1 MNGTIPGS
9 FKDCEDESNIP
20 VNQPIRLHRIFIG
33 KYKSMENNGWYLKM
47 LAWREAHIKQRN
59 FILILSFAIGIFTAI
74 AAFLLK
80 SIIHLIQHL
89 LTSHFSHQ
97 DVNYWYLLF
106 PVVGIFI
113 TSLFVRYIVKDD
125 ISRGVTRILYAISQ
139 RKSIL
144 KLHNTWTSLVGS
156 SITIGFGGSVGAEA
170 PIVLTGSAIAS
181 NLGNFFKMDQKTLM
195 LLVGCGAAG
204 AIGGIFKAPI
214 AGLMFTL
221 EVLML
226 DMTLTAIAPLLISSV
241 TATSLSY
248 FFSGS
253 AAVFQF
259 SKYEPF
265 AIERIPYLI
274 LLGVICGLVSLYFTR
289 GMNKIEGFFRKYKNP
304 YSKLA
309 IGASILSLLIFI
321 FPPLYGE
328 GYNTIVALLN
338 GQSASVLNQSF
349 FLEMGNSPWVIIVYL
364 GLIVIFKIFASAATT
379 ASGGV
384 GGIFAPSLFVGCLTG
399 FVVAKVLTVFG
410 FHIPLEN
417 FALAGMSGLMS
428 GVMHAPLTGIF
439 LIAELTGG
447 YNLFMT
453 LMIVSVVSYLTIM
466 LFEPHSLYAM
476 RLAQKGELLTHHK
489 DKAILTMLKM
499 ENFIETDFIELY
511 PEMTL
516 GELVKNISHSKR
528 NLFPVLDPRTRVII
542 GIVLVDEVRN
552 IMFRQDLYNRFK
564 VKKLMTA
571 MPAMLHTDMPMGK
584 VMDIFEDTGTWYL
597 PVVDDNKVYL
607 GFCSKSKVFN
617 SYRHVLVHF
626 SEE

>member
-1 MNGTIPGS
+1 M
-9 FKDCEDESNIP
+9 E
-20 VNQPIRLHRIFIG
+20 G
-33 KYKSMENNGWYLKM
+33 KSWYLKM
-47 LAWREAHIKQRN
+47 LAWRELHIKERN
-59 FILILSFAIGIFTAI
+59 FIIMLSFVVGLFAAI
-74 AAFLLK
+74 ASYLLK
-80 SIIHLIQHL
+80 TSIHIIKTFVTHSVSNSHL
-89 LTSHFSHQ
+89 
-97 DVNYWYLLF
+97 NYWYLIF

-113 TSLFVRYIVKDD
+113 TSLFVRYLVKDD
-125 ISRGVTRILYAISQ
+125 ISHGVTRILYAISQ

-144 KLHNTWTSLVGS
+144 KLHNTWTSIVGS

-170 PIVLTGSAIAS
+170 PIVLTGAAIGS
-181 NLGNFFKMDQKTLM
+181 NLGNFFKLDQKTLM

-226 DMTLTAIAPLLISSV
+226 DMTLTAIVPLLISSV

-253 AAVFQF
+253 SFTF
-259 SKYEPF
+259 EFGTYEPF
-265 AIERIPYLI
+265 AIHRIPYLI
-274 LLGVICGLVSLYFTR
+274 LLGIVCGLVSLYFTR
-289 GMNKIEGFFRKYKNP
+289 GMNRIEGFFRKYKNP

-309 IGASILSLLIFI
+309 IGGVILSLLIFI

-328 GYNTIVALLN
+328 GYDTIVALLN
-338 GQSASVLNQSF
+338 GQSASVLNQSL
-349 FLEMGNSPWVIIVYL
+349 FLGLGTSPWVIIVYL
-364 GLIVIFKIFASAATT
+364 TLIVGFKIFASASTT
-379 ASGGV
+379 AAGGV

-399 FVVAKVLTVFG
+399 FVVAKLLNYVGLLV
-410 FHIPLEN
+410 PEAN

-453 LMIVSVVSYLTIM
+453 LMIVSVVSYLTIL

-511 PEMTL
+511 PEMSL

-528 NLFPVLDPRTRVII
+528 NLFPVVNPQTRVII

-552 IMFRQDLYNRFK
+552 IMFRPDLYDRFK
-564 VKKLMTA
+564 VKKLMTSI
-571 MPAMLHTDMPMGK
+571 PALLNTTMPMEK
-584 VMDIFEDTGTWYL
+584 VMDIFESTNSWYL

-607 GFCSKSKVFN
+607 GFCSKSKIFN

-626 SEE
+626 SDE